1 MAISNL
7 SVSAI
12 FSHRLRSTGVSWEA
26 CVEGAGSIQN
36 GSNTAHQGNFFT
48 GAGLG
53 ANNPYIIR
61 GHNDADARLNFE
73 AEL

>member
-1 MAISNL
+1 MRAAATPSQ
-7 SVSAI
+7 S
-12 FSHRLRSTGVSWEA
+12 
-26 CVEGAGSIQN
+26 GAFRVDGATTKDVTSITFQN

-61 GHNDADARLNFE
+61 GHNDADARLNFD